1 MLYVL
6 LCISAYLLLNV
17 REHSHVLT
25 RITAPG
31 GSWRFLTAP
40 GDSWRLLAASGDSW
54 RLLAAP
60 GGSWRCLAALGGS
73 WWFLEALLAALLA
86 PGGAPAG
93 SWRPLA
99 APGGFSRARLC
110 EIAKFVT
117 RAEYRER
124 IRRDH
129 TYSTRREY
137 IENTQQKRRE
147 HVGNTQGIR
156 TEHAGNTS
164 RILVVVIVF
173 DVCYCVLLLDL

>member
-1 MLYVL
+1 MYLPHIFSRYSSRVWRERSYFTL
-6 LCISAYLLLNV
+6 LVRLISYALRSLMYFCV
-17 REHSHVLT
+17 FTAKCEGDSHVLT

-40 GDSWRLLAASGDSW
+40 GDSWRLLAASGGSW

-117 RAEYRER
+117 RAEYREYAE
-124 IRRDH
+124 
-129 TYSTRREY
+129 TT
-137 IENTQQKRRE
+137 
-147 HVGNTQGIR
+147 
-156 TEHAGNTS
+156 
-164 RILVVVIVF
+164 
-173 DVCYCVLLLDL
+173 